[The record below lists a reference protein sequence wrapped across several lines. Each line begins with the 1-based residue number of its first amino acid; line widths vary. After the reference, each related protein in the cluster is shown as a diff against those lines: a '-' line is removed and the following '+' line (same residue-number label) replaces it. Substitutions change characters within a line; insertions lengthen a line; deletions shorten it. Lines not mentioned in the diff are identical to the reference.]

1 MIQFDHVS
9 KRYPGGHEVLSD
21 VSFTLRHSELVV
33 LSGHSGAG
41 KSTLMKLI
49 AVLERPTTG
58 KVFINGQAVSQLPKR
73 AVPYLRRNV
82 GLVLQESK
90 LLFDRN
96 VFDNVMLPLVIAG
109 IPLKEGTTR
118 VSAALE
124 RVGLAGR
131 EREMPIT
138 LSGGEQQ
145 RVAIAR
151 AVVNR
156 PSILLADEPT
166 AHLDPDYAHDIAAL
180 FMSFNRAGVS
190 VMVATHDPTLFAAS
204 QPRRLVLAQGKLIA
218 GGDES

>member
-1 MIQFDHVS
+1 MIEFICVT
-9 KRYPGGHEVLSD
+9 KRYPGGHTALND

-41 KSTLMKLI
+41 KSTLMKMI
-49 AVLERPTTG
+49 AVLDRPTSG
-58 KVFINGQAVSQLPKR
+58 QVKINGQVVSELPKR

-82 GLVLQESK
+82 GLVLQEAK
-90 LLFDRN
+90 LLLDRN
-96 VFDNVMLPLVIAG
+96 VNENVMLPLMIAG
-109 IPLKEGTTR
+109 VPLKEAQTR
-118 VSAALE
+118 VNAALE
-124 RVGLAGR
+124 RVGLGQR
-131 EREMPIT
+131 GKEMPVT

-166 AHLDPDYAHDIAAL
+166 AHLDPEYAHDIADL

-190 VMVATHDPTLFAAS
+190 VMVSTHDASLFAS
-204 QPRRLVLAQGKLIA
+204 IKPRRLVLANGTLVL
-218 GGDES
+218 GGDA